1 MAWAKWKKYKLQR
14 NNPRICTQFVHQCDE
29 INNLCDFEAYRKHFL
44 LQTQLSLLLWL
55 AIYYFGSQSVLS
67 AMAAGCLGTAI
78 SMQLTRIIL
87 MHCHLNAF
95 NTECCFKY
103 QLLQKT
109 SCFHCCTD
117 LCRFPWQQKFT
128 PTPDVAGLR
137 LLGWFF
143 LTIYQNHQQTVA
155 ATHEMNIS
163 MTKKISAGKCWA
175 SISLSHLIG

>member
-1 MAWAKWKKYKLQR
+1 MKSTICVILRHIENTFCCRHSRHCYYGWQFITLAAKVYVLQW
-14 NNPRICTQFVHQCDE
+14 QLVVH
-29 INNLCDFEAYRKHFL
+29 
-44 LQTQLSLLLWL
+44 
-55 AIYYFGSQSVLS
+55 
-67 AMAAGCLGTAI
+67 AANSYNFNA
-78 SMQLTRIIL
+78 
-87 MHCHLNAF
+87 HCHLNAF
-95 NTECCFKY
+95 NTKCCFKY

-117 LCRFPWQQKFT
+117 LCRFPWQQKST
-128 PTPDVAGLR
+128 SAPDVAGLR